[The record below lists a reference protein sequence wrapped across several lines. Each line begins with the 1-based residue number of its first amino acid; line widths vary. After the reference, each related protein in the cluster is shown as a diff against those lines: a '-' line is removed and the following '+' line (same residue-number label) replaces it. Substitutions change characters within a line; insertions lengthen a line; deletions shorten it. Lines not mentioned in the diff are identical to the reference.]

1 MMKFRIY
8 RKGFSTVELLVAMA
22 ITGVVM
28 AAIYSAYYSQQKS
41 YNTQDLIVAMQQNL
55 RAAMFHMESEIRMAG
70 YDPTGGA
77 GAGIV
82 SAGANSINITM
93 DITDDPGTAPD
104 GDGDILDTNE
114 DVTFS
119 LYTAGGIQKLGR
131 NSQPV
136 AENIDYLDFVYLD
149 ENGTETASLSDIKS
163 VQITLVARTSRG
175 DQGYT
180 NTTVYSNQQGTPIYT
195 APGDNFRR
203 KQLMVEVRC
212 RNLGLL

>member
-1 MMKFRIY
+1 
-8 RKGFSTVELLVAMA
+8 MA

-28 AAIYSAYYSQQKS
+28 ASIYSAYYSQQKS

-55 RAAMFHMESEIRMAG
+55 RAAMFHMEGEIRMAG
-70 YDPTGGA
+70 YDPTGRA

-82 SAGANSINITM
+82 SASANSINVTM

-104 GDGDILDTNE
+104 GDGDTLDTNE
-114 DVTFS
+114 NVTYA
-119 LYTAGGIQKLGR
+119 LYTSDGIQKLGR

-149 ENGTETASLSDIKS
+149 ENGTETASLSAIKS

-180 NTTVYSNQQGTPIYT
+180 NTTVYSNQQGTPIYA